1 MSLVNVRLFLCIEF
15 QHHEDIV
22 TELLSNNW
30 KNKILDCSCS
40 FFRLIFSAKP
50 FVFWQ
55 WVYFK
60 KVWSETQCLF
70 VVDVASRRHKF
81 VLCPSIPE
89 TRELCIFFAKYFLC
103 LFFLCLFPILS
114 GVVYFKINLGFSFF
128 FFDFI
133 FVPKIF
139 LIAIC
144 WSKSEL
150 LINVFF
156 FVCRFWLGSINA

>member
-50 FVFWQ
+50 FVFWH

-81 VLCPSIPE
+81 VLCPSIPDVKWHDVYRIRFHN
-89 TRELCIFFAKYFLC
+89 TVNVSIPYQVPALYLISASR
-103 LFFLCLFPILS
+103 S
-114 GVVYFKINLGFSFF
+114 DVVDRFKL
-128 FFDFI
+128 
-133 FVPKIF
+133 
-139 LIAIC
+139 
-144 WSKSEL
+144 
-150 LINVFF
+150 
-156 FVCRFWLGSINA
+156 